1 MNLKRYLPA
10 LIGFAVL
17 ACWRSA
23 WSIEEDIYG
32 EDALP
37 AYIEPEKKPERP
49 LVLPPYPDSDKLIQ
63 VDLKLRDF
71 PFTFWIDP
79 ASLDVDEEGVIR
91 YTAVLRSASGAENV
105 VYEGIRCTR
114 RQYRRYAY
122 GAQGRFHLVG
132 KSQWQ
137 FLRPVS
143 QDRYRA
149 TLIDEYFCPLPSGD
163 TRAQILR
170 KLKTRYP
177 DFH

>member
-1 MNLKRYLPA
+1 MGLL
-10 LIGFAVL
+10 VL
-17 ACWRSA
+17 AGWRSA

-37 AYIEPEKKPERP
+37 AFKEPEKAPERP
-49 LVLPPYPDSDKLIQ
+49 LVLPPYPDTDKLIQ
-63 VDLKLRDF
+63 VDLRLRDF

-79 ASLDVDEEGVIR
+79 ESLDVDDEGVIR
-91 YTAVLRSASGAENV
+91 YTAVLRSGSGAENV

-122 GAQGRFHLVG
+122 GAQGSLQLIG
-132 KSQWQ
+132 NSQWQ

-149 TLIDEYFCPLPSGD
+149 TLIDNYFCPLPSGD

-170 KLKTRYP
+170 KLKSRHP
-177 DFH
+177 DFHE